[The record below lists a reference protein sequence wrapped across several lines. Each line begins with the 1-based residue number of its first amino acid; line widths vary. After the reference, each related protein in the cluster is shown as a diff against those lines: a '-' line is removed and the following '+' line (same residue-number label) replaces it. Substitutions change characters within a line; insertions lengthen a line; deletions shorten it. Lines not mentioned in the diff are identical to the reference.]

1 VSEQSLTQKRS
12 FRVAD
17 YLVDPARLRVTNGGE
32 EARLEAKVMLVLVY
46 LAEHAGDV
54 VSRTELEEKLWP
66 GRIVTEDSV
75 TKAIAKLRRVFAD
88 DARHPE
94 VIETVPKS
102 GYRLIAAVTPINEA
116 VEKGAIGLGKT
127 TKEEQRSL
135 RLRLP
140 WVLGSILVLA
150 LLIGALALF
159 EQDRKPS
166 VSTVPVS
173 HKPAVAVVPFKNLGV
188 APQEDYFANGITA
201 DLITDLSKVNGLLV
215 IAPGTVFAYR
225 DSDRAPRQISAEL
238 DVDYLIVGSVQR
250 LVDSLRINVQLID
263 ANAERAIWGE
273 RYTGVLND
281 IFDIQD
287 ELVATVIAALKVE
300 LDPVEQAYL
309 ANRPT
314 GSIDAYDH
322 YLRGLAEHGGR
333 SEAQNLSAR
342 GYFEKAIELDP
353 AFARA
358 YTGLALTYSR
368 EAIDGWTSMPSE
380 SLERASRLAAKAT
393 RIDSALPQAHFVGGQ
408 VKLFQRRH
416 AQAIASAERALEVD
430 PNYADA
436 YALLA
441 WTLNY
446 AGQSDQALTAL
457 ERAIRLN
464 PKPPASYL
472 EILGEIHFAQGEYQE
487 SASTFRRVLGINPG
501 YLRARMWYA
510 AAIAQAESEDE
521 AQWEV
526 AELLV
531 ASPLLTLSRLEFA
544 FPFQNH
550 RILETVMNS
559 LRKAGLPAK

>member
-1 VSEQSLTQKRS
+1 
-12 FRVAD
+12 
-17 YLVDPARLRVTNGGE
+17 VTKGGE
-32 EARLEAKVMLVLVY
+32 EARLEAKVMLVLMY

-54 VSRTELEEKLWP
+54 VSRAELEEKLWP

-88 DARHPE
+88 DARHPS

-102 GYRLIAAVTPINEA
+102 GYRLIAEVKAINEA
-116 VEKGAIGLGKT
+116 IEKEAVGL
-127 TKEEQRSL
+127 EQTAQGMRRSWRRSL
-135 RLRLP
+135 PR
-140 WVLGSILVLA
+140 VLGPISVLA

-159 EQDRKPS
+159 EQDRMPS
-166 VSTVPVS
+166 VLTAPFS
-173 HKPAVAVVPFKNLGV
+173 HRSAVAVVPFKNFGM
-188 APQEDYFANGITA
+188 APREDYFANGITA

-225 DSDRAPRQISAEL
+225 DSDTAPRQISAEL

-250 LVDSLRINVQLID
+250 LVNSLRINVQLIE
-263 ANAERAIWGE
+263 ASAERAVWGE
-273 RYTGVLND
+273 RYTGMLGD

-287 ELVATVIAALKVE
+287 ELAAAVIAALKVE

-309 ANRPT
+309 ASRPT
-314 GSIDAYDH
+314 GSVDAYDH

-342 GYFEKAIELDP
+342 GYFEKAIEFDP

-368 EAIDGWTSMPSE
+368 EAIDGWTSMPSV
-380 SLERASRLAAKAT
+380 SLERASRLAEKAT

-416 AQAIASAERALEVD
+416 AHAIASAERALEVD

-446 AGQSDQALTAL
+446 AGRSDQALTAL

-487 SASTFRRVLGINPG
+487 SVSTFRRVLGINPG

-510 AAIAQAESEDE
+510 AAIAQAESEHE
-521 AQWEV
+521 AEWEV

-531 ASPLLTLSRLEFA
+531 ASPLLTLERLEFA

-550 RILETVMNS
+550 RVMETVMDS
-559 LRKAGLPAK
+559 LRNAGLPAK